1 MPFQIIRNDITK
13 VHVDAIVNTAN
24 PEPVYASGTDGA
36 VYMAAGADQLLKERR
51 RIGQLRTGEAIVTK
65 AFQLPAKY
73 IIHTVGPSWW
83 DGSHGEFEDL
93 ASCYRK
99 SLYLAEQLGC
109 KSIAFPLI
117 STGVYGF
124 PKDRALEVALKEI
137 SGFLSASDA
146 EMDVFLV
153 VFDRK
158 AYDLSASLIDDVRN
172 FIDENYVA
180 EKEKEEYLWGSA
192 DVELADRRERRRT
205 ES

>member
-65 AFQLPAKY
+65 AFRLPATY

-83 DGSHGEFEDL
+83 DGSHGEYEDL

-99 SLYLAEQLGC
+99 SLYLAEQLADLDGGIWL
-109 KSIAFPLI
+109 SEGPR
-117 STGVYGF
+117 TG
-124 PKDRALEVALKEI
+124 
-137 SGFLSASDA
+137 SGT
-146 EMDVFLV
+146 E
-153 VFDRK
+153 R
-158 AYDLSASLIDDVRN
+158 DLRFSL
-172 FIDENYVA
+172 FQ
-180 EKEKEEYLWGSA
+180 
-192 DVELADRRERRRT
+192 
-205 ES
+205 

>member
-65 AFQLPAKY
+65 AFRLPATY

-83 DGSHGEFEDL
+83 DGSRGEYEDL

-137 SGFLSASDA
+137 SDF
-146 EMDVFLV
+146 
-153 VFDRK
+153 
-158 AYDLSASLIDDVRN
+158 SLCQ
-172 FIDENYVA
+172 
-180 EKEKEEYLWGSA
+180 
-192 DVELADRRERRRT
+192 
-205 ES
+205 